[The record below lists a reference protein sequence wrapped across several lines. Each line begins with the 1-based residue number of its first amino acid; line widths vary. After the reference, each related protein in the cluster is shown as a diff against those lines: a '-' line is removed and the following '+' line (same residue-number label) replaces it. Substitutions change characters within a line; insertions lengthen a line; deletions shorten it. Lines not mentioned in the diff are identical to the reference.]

1 VVANREYILELMQK
15 KKWSKSQLARKAGV
29 SKTSVCRWLAGE
41 RGAGRSMIQGLI
53 QAFPQE
59 PLDKLFF
66 LNSTLPNG
74 DE

>member
-1 VVANREYILELMQK
+1 MVANKEYILELMQK
-15 KKWSKSQLARKAGV
+15 KKWSKRQLARKAGV
-29 SKTSVCRWLAGE
+29 SATSVCRWLAGE